1 MLYVLYFSLLNLFG
15 YWHVGEV
22 AEYYISFSE
31 AHVYVEFRIDHHEL
45 DHLQIDVEDCDEEH
59 MQALCLTKYINQ
71 HQSLKLDGKEIP
83 LQLEKSYTQEG
94 HYLLL
99 LEGHLPSEDW
109 KEIEVNNTCF
119 YQLHASF
126 KNRVILQLEH
136 SEKSY
141 LLSKDQP
148 LLSYKR

>member
-1 MLYVLYFSLLNLFG
+1 
-15 YWHVGEV
+15 
-22 AEYYISFSE
+22 
-31 AHVYVEFRIDHHEL
+31 
-45 DHLQIDVEDCDEEH
+45 

-71 HQSLKLDGKEIP
+71 HQSLKLDGKEIS

-119 YQLHASF
+119 YQSYASF
-126 KNRVILQLEH
+126 KNRVILQFEH